1 MTKLLEKAFSQAA
14 KLPARD
20 QAAFAK
26 WLIAELESDAR
37 WQRMFASSADTLE
50 ALADAAVIEHRVGRT
65 RRLGPK
71 SL

>member
-1 MTKLLEKAFSQAA
+1 MTKILEKAFTQASR
-14 KLPARD
+14 LPARD

-26 WLIAELESDAR
+26 WLMAELESDAR
-37 WQRMFASSADTLE
+37 WQQAFTASADKLS
-50 ALADAAVIEHRVGRT
+50 ALADQALEEHRSGKT